1 MSTRSKWVIH
11 RDPRRVELV
20 EVIVDGERID
30 LGRIVRT
37 PGSDYQYEILTENHE
52 DRQVPLFEK
61 G

>member
-1 MSTRSKWVIH
+1 MSTRSKWVVH

-37 PGSDYQYEILTENHE
+37 PGTDYQYEILALVREPVE
-52 DRQVPLFEK
+52 GADDD
-61 G
+61 